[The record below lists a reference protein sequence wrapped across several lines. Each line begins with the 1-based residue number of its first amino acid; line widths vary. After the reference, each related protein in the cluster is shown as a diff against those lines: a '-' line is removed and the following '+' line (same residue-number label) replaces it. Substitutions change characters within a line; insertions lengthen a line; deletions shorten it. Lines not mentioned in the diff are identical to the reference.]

1 MLCKFADFFVEI
13 NPLYDYTKKMI
24 KYFETDEVPTFQV
37 ITLGEK
43 FSDDDYKN
51 YNSHY
56 PDVSVEEAEHIF
68 LATEFFRK
76 ILKYN
81 AIMVHSSAIKY
92 NGKCYLFSADSG
104 VGKSTH
110 TALWQEVYGDK
121 VQIIN
126 DDKPIIR
133 IKNNKLIV
141 YGSPFAGGTMK
152 FQNDSADLEAIV
164 FLERSKN
171 NSIEELSPQSAMRYL
186 FKESVRKI
194 GKNQMNNS
202 LNMISVILEN
212 CKFYKLKCNMD
223 KSSAI
228 LSHDTIVK
236 ED

>member
-1 MLCKFADFFVEI
+1 MLCKFANFFVEI
-13 NPLYDYTKKMI
+13 NPLYDYTKDMI
-24 KYFETDEVPTFQV
+24 KFFETDETPTSDV
-37 ITLGEK
+37 IKVGDK
-43 FSDDDYKN
+43 FTVDDYKK
-51 YNSHY
+51 YISLHPEVPIY
-56 PDVSVEEAEHIF
+56 E
-68 LATEFFRK
+68 TEYVYLSFDFFEK

-92 NGKCYLFSADSG
+92 NRKCYLFSADSG

-212 CKFYKLKCNMD
+212 CKIYKLHCNMD

>member
-1 MLCKFADFFVEI
+1 MLCKFANFFVEI

-24 KYFETDEVPTFQV
+24 KYFETDEVPTSQV

-43 FSDDDYKN
+43 FSDDDYKK

-81 AIMVHSSAIKY
+81 AIMIHSSAIKY

-110 TALWQEVYGDK
+110 TSLWQEVYGDK

-171 NSIEELSPQSAMRYL
+171 NSIGELSPQKAMRYL

>member
-1 MLCKFADFFVEI
+1 MLCKFANFFVEI

-24 KYFETDEVPTFQV
+24 KYFETDEVPTSQV

-43 FSDDDYKN
+43 FSDDDYKK
-51 YNSHY
+51 YNSLH
-56 PDVSVEEAEHIF
+56 PEVPVEEAEHIF

-81 AIMVHSSAIKY
+81 AIMIHSSAIKY

-110 TALWQEVYGDK
+110 TSLWQEVYGDK

-171 NSIEELSPQSAMRYL
+171 NSIEELSPQKAMRYL

>member
-24 KYFETDEVPTFQV
+24 KYFETDEVPTSQV

-81 AIMVHSSAIKY
+81 AIMIHSSAIKY

-110 TALWQEVYGDK
+110 TSLWQEVYGDK

-126 DDKPIIR
+126 DDKPIIQ

>member
-1 MLCKFADFFVEI
+1 MLCKFANFFVEI

-24 KYFETDEVPTFQV
+24 KYFETDEVPTSQV

-43 FSDDDYKN
+43 FSDDDYKK

-81 AIMVHSSAIKY
+81 AIMIHSSAIKY

-110 TALWQEVYGDK
+110 TSLWQEVYGDK

-126 DDKPIIR
+126 DDKSIIR
-133 IKNNKLIV
+133 LENNELIV

-164 FLERSKN
+164 FLERSEN

>member
-1 MLCKFADFFVEI
+1 MLCKFANFFVEI

-24 KYFETDEVPTFQV
+24 KYFETDEVPTSQV

-43 FSDDDYKN
+43 FSDDDYKK
-51 YNSHY
+51 YNSLH
-56 PDVSVEEAEHIF
+56 PEVPVDEAEHIF

-81 AIMVHSSAIKY
+81 AIMIHSSAIKY

-110 TALWQEVYGDK
+110 TSLWQEVYGDK

-171 NSIEELSPQSAMRYL
+171 NSIEELSPQKAMRYL

>member
-1 MLCKFADFFVEI
+1 MLCKFANFFVEI
-13 NPLYDYTKKMI
+13 NPLYDYTKDMI
-24 KYFETDEVPTFQV
+24 KFFETYETPTSDV
-37 ITLGEK
+37 IKVGDK
-43 FSDDDYKN
+43 FTVDDYKK
-51 YNSHY
+51 YISLHPEVPIY
-56 PDVSVEEAEHIF
+56 E
-68 LATEFFRK
+68 TEYVYLSFDFFEK

-92 NGKCYLFSADSG
+92 NDKCYLFSADSG

-110 TALWQEVYGDK
+110 TALWHKVYGDK

-133 IKNNKLIV
+133 LENNKLIV

-152 FQNDSADLEAIV
+152 FQNDSAVLGAIV
-164 FLERSKN
+164 FLERSEN
-171 NSIEELSPQSAMRYL
+171 NSIEELSPQKAMRYL
-186 FKESVRKI
+186 FKETMRRI
-194 GKNQMNNS
+194 GKNKMNDS
-202 LNMISVILEN
+202 LNMINRILEN

>member
-1 MLCKFADFFVEI
+1 MLCKFAEFFVEI

-24 KYFETDEVPTFQV
+24 KYFETDEIPTSQV

-43 FSDDDYKN
+43 FSDDDYKK
-51 YNSHY
+51 YNSLH
-56 PDVSVEEAEHIF
+56 PEVPVEEAEHIF

-81 AIMVHSSAIKY
+81 AIMIHSSAIKY

-110 TALWQEVYGDK
+110 TSLWQEVYGDK

-171 NSIEELSPQSAMRYL
+171 NSIEELSPQKAMRYL

>member
-24 KYFETDEVPTFQV
+24 KYFETDEIPTSTV
-37 ITLGEK
+37 IVLGENV
-43 FSDDDYKN
+43 SDDDYKN
-51 YNSHY
+51 YNSLH
-56 PDVSVEEAEHIF
+56 PEVPVDEAEHIF
-68 LATEFFRK
+68 LATELFRK

-81 AIMVHSSAIKY
+81 AIMIHSSAIKY
-92 NGKCYLFSADSG
+92 NDKCYLFSADSG

-171 NSIEELSPQSAMRYL
+171 NSIEELSPQKAMRYL

>member
-1 MLCKFADFFVEI
+1 MLCKFANFFVEI
-13 NPLYDYTKKMI
+13 NPLYDYTKNMI
-24 KYFETDEVPTFQV
+24 KYFETDEVPTSQV

-43 FSDDDYKN
+43 FSDDDYKK
-51 YNSHY
+51 YNSLH
-56 PDVSVEEAEHIF
+56 PEVPVDEAEHIF
-68 LATEFFRK
+68 LATELFRK

-81 AIMVHSSAIKY
+81 AIMIHSSAIKY

-212 CKFYKLKCNMD
+212 CKIYKLHCNMD

>member
-1 MLCKFADFFVEI
+1 MLCKFANFFVEI

-24 KYFETDEVPTFQV
+24 KYFETDEVPTSQV

-43 FSDDDYKN
+43 FSDDDYKK
-51 YNSHY
+51 YNSLH
-56 PDVSVEEAEHIF
+56 PEVPVDVAEHIF
-68 LATEFFRK
+68 LATELFRK

-92 NGKCYLFSADSG
+92 NDKCYLFSADSG

-110 TALWQEVYGDK
+110 TALWHKVYGDK

-133 IKNNKLIV
+133 LENNKLIV

-152 FQNDSADLEAIV
+152 FQNDSAVLGAIV
-164 FLERSKN
+164 FLERSEN
-171 NSIEELSPQSAMRYL
+171 NSIEELSPQKAMRYL
-186 FKESVRKI
+186 FKETMRRI
-194 GKNQMNNS
+194 DKNKMNDS
-202 LNMISVILEN
+202 LNMINVILEN

>member
-24 KYFETDEVPTFQV
+24 KYFETDEVPTSQV

-43 FSDDDYKN
+43 FSDDDYKK
-51 YNSHY
+51 YNSLH
-56 PDVSVEEAEHIF
+56 PEVPVDEAEHIF

-81 AIMVHSSAIKY
+81 AIMIHSSAIKY

-104 VGKSTH
+104 IGKSTH
-110 TALWQEVYGDK
+110 TSLWQEVYGDK

-152 FQNDSADLEAIV
+152 FQNDSADLGAIV

-228 LSHDTIVK
+228 LSRDTIVK